1 MRGIDYYELLG
12 VGRDASAAEIKSAYR
27 ALVRSMHP
35 DAGGSVSTFQRLQD
49 AYETLHDPARRA
61 RYDRMRSAGTITR
74 AAPARRAGERGFASR
89 RARFGDDPGFVAS
102 LPRIA
107 PESIP
112 WWFDVD
118 PGEPVH
124 KTYRRPPGHAPLVVV
139 LGGLLVLLVPAV
151 LPVDLVTMLAG
162 WLVVLLV
169 VGGVSFWLGRRLLS
183 VMHAERA
190 FAAEFGT
197 DVVHGRVGQ
206 EADQWSERLTA
217 ELLSGYFR
225 RLPGARIFHGLALPG
240 SVFADIDHAVL
251 RGNRLVLIESK
262 AWLPGVYAAT
272 SSGGLSRNGQRF
284 RGGSSNLDSAVAA
297 YRGLLPE
304 IEVSA
309 ALVIYPSRAGE
320 ISTTAAH
327 HATTVTPT
335 TPEQFVR
342 DIGAWLADEPA
353 TVDIPAYRAVLG
365 QVH

>member
-12 VGRDASAAEIKSAYR
+12 VRRDASAAEIKSAYR

-61 RYDRMRSAGTITR
+61 RYDRMSAVVTTTR
-74 AAPARRAGERGFASR
+74 TAPARRTRDR
-89 RARFGDDPGFVAS
+89 RSGHRRTRLGDDPGFVAS

-118 PGEPVH
+118 PDEPVR
-124 KTYRRPPGHAPLVVV
+124 KTYQRPPGHAPLVVV
-139 LGGLLVLLVPAV
+139 FGGLLVLLVPST
-151 LPVDLVTMLAG
+151 LPVDLVTMLAM
-162 WLVVLLV
+162 WLVVLLI
-169 VGGVSFWLGRRLLS
+169 VGGVSFWLARRLIG

-190 FAAEFGT
+190 FTAEFGT
-197 DVVHGRVGQ
+197 DIVRGSVGKD
-206 EADQWSERLTA
+206 ADQWSERLTA
-217 ELLSGYFR
+217 ELLSGYLC

-251 RGNRLVLIESK
+251 RGNRLVLVESK

-272 SSGGLSRNGQRF
+272 PSGTLSRNGQRF
-284 RGGSSNLDSAVAA
+284 RGGASNLDSAVAA
-297 YRGLLPE
+297 YRELLPE
-304 IEVSA
+304 TEIRG
-309 ALVIYPSRAGE
+309 ALVIYPSRVGE
-320 ISTTAAH
+320 ISTAETGP
-327 HATTVTPT
+327 TTIVAPM

-342 DIGAWLADEPA
+342 EIGAWLADEPA
-353 TVDIPAYRAVLG
+353 TVDIPTYRAVLG